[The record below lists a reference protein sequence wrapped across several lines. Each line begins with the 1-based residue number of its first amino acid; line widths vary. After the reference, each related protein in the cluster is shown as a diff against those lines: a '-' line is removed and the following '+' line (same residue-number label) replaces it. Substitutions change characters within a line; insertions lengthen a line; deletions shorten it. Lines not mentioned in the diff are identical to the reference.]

1 MSWNFAY
8 DFVLLH
14 YRSSLSDVSLR
25 QFLWELS
32 PLWNLEYWK
41 YTVFPFFSYMLLH
54 IELKVCIWLCVNV
67 LQIKFVWWSFVSFVG
82 VMPLLALRILEIQFS
97 ALFSYMLWHIE
108 LKFYIHVWLCF
119 TVLQI
124 KRKRR
129 RSDPVLWQNPLYQQK
144 IRKPKDNTQTPPKT
158 SITQRLRTDL
168 GRSVGV
174 TSNPT
179 GVVKP
184 VYGIPTFPL
193 TAKAV

>member
-1 MSWNFAY
+1 MNFFFNFNEIPQTSWRVYFLLCLKFGEKIKIYSDLKMENSISLFIDIAT
-8 DFVLLH
+8 DQCAPQLHVLLITCC
-14 YRSSLSDVSLR
+14 
-25 QFLWELS
+25 FLKME
-32 PLWNLEYWK
+32 
-41 YTVFPFFSYMLLH
+41 
-54 IELKVCIWLCVNV
+54 
-67 LQIKFVWWSFVSFVG
+67 
-82 VMPLLALRILEIQFS
+82 
-97 ALFSYMLWHIE
+97 
-108 LKFYIHVWLCF
+108 
-119 TVLQI
+119 I

-144 IRKPKDNTQTPPKT
+144 IRKPKDNTHKSYQKLRLR
-158 SITQRLRTDL
+158 QRLRTDL